1 MSFAQPFQDYEILER
16 VGAGAMGTVFRAR
29 DRRLG
34 RIVAVKVLK
43 PSLARDERY
52 VQRLRRE
59 ARIVAALN
67 HPNIVTGHAL
77 GEEGGYHYFVM
88 EYVEGESLR
97 TLLQEWGMFPEER
110 VLEVGMEVASALEH
124 AWQRGVIHRDVKPGN
139 VLIDASGRVKL
150 TDMGL
155 AKGPADLDLTRDGTT
170 LGTPQYISP
179 EQVRDPQQVDV
190 RSDLWSLG
198 ATLYH
203 MSTGQVP
210 FRGSSLA
217 EVISQVLYETPRP
230 VRELNPAASEGI
242 ELVLRKL
249 LVRDPDHRYQTP
261 TELLEDLRRV
271 AGRQAPAVDTR
282 ALARAERGRPSGVFR
297 KVAIVALSTCL
308 GFALALV
315 AVQNWGQGTES
326 RVEDESRQRLLD
338 DLGAALAAAGNGSA
352 RWSLATTALA
362 QAPVGA
368 EAGVAGMLST
378 LAGELRSAVDD
389 TVREVRTG
397 WSALEST
404 LASVDVWPSRA
415 DVERS
420 SIDPILLRST
430 GFRCAD
436 LPEPLRTQSL
446 AQLLSDLDSWLSQRD
461 RILEDQ
467 FVVHLRELATRAA
480 GMVSRGRLRE
490 AAEEWEGALEAF
502 GDGVAQPVP
511 ARWPAALRSG
521 LEKQLEEQR
530 AAALKQVDEEARRL
544 AAGLASEV
552 AAAIEALG
560 APSQRPP
567 GAVLEDWRRLV
578 AQLADSYPSDEDF
591 PHHLDPWPDLQPRIA
606 ATTLQLESRAA
617 EHDQMRANRIART
630 CWGGVVATED
640 PGAGATDALGMLEV
654 TVADPGL
661 RAPLA
666 PLRELLEAVSTLAG
680 GGQVA
685 DGVVADVA
693 SRVLAAI
700 RARREGGALQ
710 SSELLAAG
718 PARFHP
724 ALAALAEVLNSVDTR
739 GVVASAAVARVQRA
753 YTAAAAGGPLEAM
766 SSALVALDASG
777 EGLDQGQQALV
788 AELRA
793 WLAREE
799 ERRQLLGRIKAAAP
813 PSADCGVE
821 REEGSERLRARVLVP
836 AAGLAAGA
844 GAGWLLQGQG
854 DESMLVLA
862 QSGDPVAQRLETG
875 MAVVEPA
882 EAVRA
887 AVELLSSGEGVT
899 RHWLFSLRGY
909 SVLLVVDATGRVRA
923 ATARNLDLANRD
935 AVAALLLRAL
945 DSDVEGV
952 WVPGAVHRLELV
964 VRGSSGRTRGTVE
977 LGFEGRV
984 LCNSPVDLDRAQ
996 APVLTIHPFAPLG
1009 VRSVELVAE
1018 GI

>member
-110 VLEVGMEVASALEH
+110 VLEVGIEVASALEH

-179 EQVRDPQQVDV
+179 EQARDPQQVDV

-203 MSTGQVP
+203 MATGQVP
-210 FRGSSLA
+210 FPGSSLA

-230 VRELNPAASEGI
+230 VRELNPAASEGL

-271 AGRQAPAVDTR
+271 AGQQAPAVDTR
-282 ALARAERGRPSGVFR
+282 ALARAERGRSSGFLR
-297 KVAIVALSTCL
+297 KAAIVAVSTCL

-315 AVQNWGQGTES
+315 AVQDWSESAES
-326 RVEDESRQRLLD
+326 RVEDESRQRFLD
-338 DLGAALAAAGNGSA
+338 DLGLAVAAAGNGSTK
-352 RWSLATTALA
+352 WSLATAALA
-362 QAPVGA
+362 QAPTGA
-368 EAGVAGMLST
+368 ESGVTAMRAS

-397 WSALEST
+397 WTALERT
-404 LASVDVWPSRA
+404 LESVSVWPSRA
-415 DVERS
+415 EVERS
-420 SIDPILLRST
+420 SIDPLLLRST

-436 LPEPLRTQSL
+436 LPGELRTQSL
-446 AQLLSDLDSWLSQRD
+446 AQLLADLDSSLSKRD
-461 RILEDQ
+461 RVLEEQ
-467 FVVHLRELATRAA
+467 FIVHLRELSTRAA
-480 GMVSRGRLRE
+480 GMVSHGRLRE
-490 AAEEWEGALEAF
+490 AAELWEGALESF

-511 ARWPAALRSG
+511 ARWPVALRSG
-521 LEKQLEEQR
+521 LEGRLQELR
-530 AAALKQVDEEARRL
+530 APALAQVDEEARRL
-544 AAGLASEV
+544 AEGLASEV
-552 AAAIEALG
+552 AAAVEALS

-567 GAVLEDWRRLV
+567 GDVLEDWRRLV
-578 AQLADSYPSDEDF
+578 VQLRESYPPAQDF
-591 PHHLDPWPDLQPRIA
+591 PLQLDPWPDLQPRIA
-606 ATTLQLESRAA
+606 ATTLRFESRAA
-617 EHDQMRANRIART
+617 EHDQSRANGIART
-630 CWGGVVATED
+630 CWGGVVGTED
-640 PGAGATDALGMLEV
+640 PRAGALAALGMLEV
-654 TVADPGL
+654 THADPGL

-666 PLRELLEAVSTLAG
+666 PLRELLEAVCAVSA

-685 DGVVADVA
+685 DGMVADVA
-693 SRVLAAI
+693 RRVLAAV
-700 RARREGGALQ
+700 RARREGGTVPDG
-710 SSELLAAG
+710 ELLAVG

-724 ALAALAEVLNSVDTR
+724 ALAALAEALNSVDTR

-753 YTAAAAGGPLEAM
+753 YTAAAEGGPLEGM

-777 EGLDQGQQALV
+777 AGLDQGQQALV

-793 WLAREE
+793 WLASEE
-799 ERRQLLGRIKAAAP
+799 QRRQLLGRIRDAAP
-813 PSADCGVE
+813 PFAECGVE
-821 REEGSERLRARVLVP
+821 REEGSQRLRATVLVP
-836 AAGLAAGA
+836 AAGLAARA
-844 GAGWLLQGQG
+844 GADWQLQGTG
-854 DESMLVLA
+854 DESMLVLSK
-862 QSGDPVAQRLETG
+862 SGDPVAQRLETQLSVLET
-875 MAVVEPA
+875 AD
-882 EAVRA
+882 AVRA
-887 AVELLSSGEGVT
+887 VLELLSGVEGAT
-899 RHWLFSLRGY
+899 QHWLFSLRGQ
-909 SVLLVVDATGRVRA
+909 SVLLAVDATGAVRA
-923 ATARNLDLANRD
+923 AAARNLDPNNRE
-935 AVAALLLRAL
+935 AVAALLFRAL
-945 DSDVEGV
+945 ESGLQGV
-952 WVPGAVHRLELV
+952 WVPGALHRVELV
-964 VRGSSGRTRGTVE
+964 VRGAAGRTRGNVE
-977 LGFEGRV
+977 LRFEGTV
-984 LCNSPVDLDRAQ
+984 LCSTPVDLDRAR
-996 APVLTIHPFAPLG
+996 ASMFAVHPFSPLT
-1009 VRSVELVAE
+1009 VHSVEIVAD
-1018 GI
+1018 GL